1 MSRAV
6 RLALGAAAV
15 AAGAGCILLGRAVLG
30 EGASVERAD
39 AALSAPVASAPV
51 ARSGGIS
58 GFLLSTGDDR
68 AARAAAADY
77 TQARTQTT
85 LALAVRS
92 RALAEDELAPLALS
106 GPAGRRS
113 WAQTLLASI
122 ELDQSRLD
130 PRNAK
135 QHVKASIAALA
146 AAVGADPGNE
156 DAKRD
161 LELLLTLQSKG
172 KSRGQKEHRQ
182 QASHPK
188 GSRGHRHGRMQAVA
202 TPAGSGW

>member
-30 EGASVERAD
+30 ERASVERAD
-39 AALSAPVASAPV
+39 AALSAPVASVPV

-85 LALAVRS
+85 LALAVRA
-92 RALAEDELAPLALS
+92 RALAEDELTPLALS
-106 GPAGRRS
+106 GPPARRS

-130 PRNAK
+130 PGNAQK
-135 QHVKASIAALA
+135 HVRASIAALA
-146 AAVGADPGNE
+146 AAVAADPGNE

-161 LELLLTLQSKG
+161 LELLLTLRNKG
-172 KSRGQKEHRQ
+172 KSRGQKEHQQ

-202 TPAGSGW
+202 SPAGSGW